1 MYIHVDTIE
10 QYKVLQYIKQHF
22 FIDKI
27 AITKINQTSLCVTDY
42 TNECLIFEYFNGTII
57 THETKNRGF

>member
-10 QYKVLQYIKQHF
+10 QYKILQYIKRHF
-22 FIDKI
+22 FMDKI
-27 AITKINQTSLCVTDY
+27 TITKINQTSLCVTDY

-57 THETKNRGF
+57 THEAKNRGF